1 MTIRKEIITSKACKP
16 GSLYSQAVEVD
27 GWIYVSGQGALD
39 MEGHVIQGLDM
50 KEQTKLTMDY
60 IQAILEE
67 AGVTM
72 GDVIKIN
79 AHITDYSM
87 FGDYN
92 EMYRQ
97 YFELP
102 FPARTTVVSVLAPG
116 MLVEIDAI
124 ARKRSLPGGDQAL

>member
-1 MTIRKEIITSKACKP
+1 MTIRKEIISGKACKP

-50 KEQTKLTMDY
+50 KEQTKMAMDY
-60 IQAILEE
+60 IQFILEE
-67 AGVTM
+67 AGATM
-72 GDVIKIN
+72 GDVVKMN
-79 AHITDYSM
+79 AHITDHAM
-87 FGDYN
+87 FGEYN
-92 EMYRQ
+92 EIYRQ
-97 YFELP
+97 YFEVP

-124 ARKRSLPGGDQAL
+124 ARKRSLPGGDQG